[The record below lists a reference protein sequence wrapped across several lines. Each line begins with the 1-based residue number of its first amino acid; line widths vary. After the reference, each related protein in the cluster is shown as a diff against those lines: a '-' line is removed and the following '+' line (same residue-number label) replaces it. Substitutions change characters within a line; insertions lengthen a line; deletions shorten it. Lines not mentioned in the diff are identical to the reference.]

1 MRSILTFDLHLND
14 RPSDIEACGRELKA
28 AGWTATFFIPTS
40 MLEMDELRGPIEA
53 LAAEGFEL
61 GTHGH
66 HHTDEE
72 TNALR
77 NGDRDTL
84 GFLKRSAAVYADTF
98 GKRAR
103 VFRAPCWAHVSDVAL
118 DELALLGYH
127 VDSSSTPQ
135 RPGILSAFPY
145 DNRHFFARRA
155 PHFVRPGLLEVPTS
169 SFLVPL
175 GWPTF
180 CTLRKA
186 GSLLAAN
193 LMALEATLRRSLVVV
208 GQFHASDLA
217 PCGGEVPCVEKRW
230 SDLVP
235 RATGGIGARR
245 WLRVTDS
252 GRVAAA
258 STAVMAR
265 MARGELTTFGAVREE
280 MLSGSRADE

>member
-1 MRSILTFDLHLND
+1 MRSILTFDLHVDD
-14 RPSDIEACGRELKA
+14 RPRDIEACARQLTA
-28 AGWTATFFIPTS
+28 SGWQATFFVPTG
-40 MLEMDELRGPIEA
+40 MLERDELRRPIEA

-72 TNALR
+72 TDALR
-77 NGDRDTL
+77 NGDRGALD
-84 GFLKRSAAVYADTF
+84 FLKRSAGTF
-98 GKRAR
+98 AEVLGKKPR
-103 VFRAPCWAHVSDVAL
+103 VFRSPCWAHVGETAL

-145 DNRHFFARRA
+145 DNRHLFAARA
-155 PHFVRPGLLEVPTS
+155 PHFVRPGLLEIPTS

-180 CTLRKA
+180 CTLRRA
-186 GSLLAAN
+186 GSLLVAN
-193 LMALEATLRRSLVVV
+193 LMAMEATLRRSLVVV

-230 SDLVP
+230 SDLIP

-252 GRVAAA
+252 GRVAAV

-265 MARGELTTFGAVREE
+265 MARGELTTMSAVREE
-280 MLSGSRADE
+280 MLSGE